1 MKKQRVYD
9 IIVNNLPVGTSMVD
23 KDGVIVDFN
32 HAAEKISG
40 YSKTEVMG
48 KSHLD
53 ILHGTPDRNA
63 CPLFNYSL
71 SKRKEAIE
79 AEATLKRKDGAPVL
93 LSVTTAPLFDDKG
106 NFTGGVELF
115 PDITESK
122 RLERERKNILSMFA
136 HDMKNPV
143 TTSEGLL
150 SRLLS
155 GQGTAHHGETAR
167 LP

>member
-9 IIVNNLPVGTSMVD
+9 IIVNNLPAGFSTVE
-23 KDGVIVDFN
+23 KDGLSVDFN

-93 LSVTTAPLFDDKG
+93 LSVTTAPHYVRQGKPH
-106 NFTGGVELF
+106 GG
-115 PDITESK
+115 
-122 RLERERKNILSMFA
+122 
-136 HDMKNPV
+136 
-143 TTSEGLL
+143 
-150 SRLLS
+150 
-155 GQGTAHHGETAR
+155 
-167 LP
+167 